1 MILIEQLKKII
12 PTNKETAAWLE
23 VLTTVLPKYGVNTPL
38 RLAGFLAQTAHES
51 GDFKSIEENLNYSAE
66 GLIKTW
72 PTRFN
77 TNNTKAYAR
86 KPEAIANKVYAD
98 RMGNGNEASGDG
110 WKFRG
115 RGIKQLT
122 GRDNYTQFAKAI
134 GITAEE
140 ATEYCSTKRGA
151 VESAAW
157 FWKTNNLN
165 RFADA
170 DDIVGLTKA
179 INGGTIGL
187 ADRKKKYSI
196 AKTVLSSN
204 AKPSIKDIR
213 RRDTGEMVKAIQKAL
228 GVEVD
233 GIFGIGTEIS
243 LRQWQ
248 ADNNL
253 EITGIVTPEI
263 YSRLVK

>member
-1 MILIEQLKKII
+1 MITLEQLQKII
-12 PTNKETAAWLE
+12 PSNKETAAWLE
-23 VLTTVLPKYGVNTPL
+23 VLNDVLPKYGVDTPT

-51 GDFKSIEENLNYSAE
+51 AEFKFIEENLNYSAE

-77 TNNTKAYAR
+77 SNNAKAYAR

-122 GRDNYTQFAKAI
+122 GRENYTRFGNAI
-134 GITAEE
+134 GITAEK

-187 ADRKKKYSI
+187 ADRKKRYQI
-196 AKTVLSSN
+196 AKSVFATSN
-204 AKPSIKDIR
+204 QKEQTIR
-213 RRDTGEMVKAIQKAL
+213 RRDTGERVKAIQKAL

-233 GIFGIGTEIS
+233 GIFGISTEIEF
-243 LRQWQ
+243 RQWQ
-248 ADNNL
+248 EKNNL
-253 EITGIVTPEI
+253 EITGVVTPDI
-263 YSRLVK
+263 YKKLVK